1 VFRGSVGTAPNTLRV
16 SGLLIGFMIMVLKK
30 SIPGSDTQSWLLK
43 KKFQIPACDIQ
54 SWLSFFF
61 KTSNHC
67 PEDYMLFHE
76 TRRVFEGF
84 EVTATRWFFGSLIFF
99 FPNT

>member
-1 VFRGSVGTAPNTLRV
+1 
-16 SGLLIGFMIMVLKK
+16 MIVVLKK

-54 SWLSFFF
+54 SRLSFFL
-61 KTSNHC
+61 TSNHC
-67 PEDYMLFHE
+67 PEGYMLSDE
-76 TRRVFEGF
+76 TRRFCEGF
-84 EVTATRWFFGSLIFF
+84 EVTATRWFFDSLIFF